1 VEMRIFVENLPDADV
16 TAKFRCTPQ
25 VRDGILSME
34 IPPPE
39 LDVDTGL
46 LGDLLGFLTGA
57 GLGELLGLL
66 LGGLVLAA
74 VGGVGGV
81 VAVEITEDVLEDIS
95 NDQAGAARLA
105 VGITNA
111 FSTFAVHNR
120 TFSDRRDP
128 LFVCHHQVVHRYNEV
143 KVDTNGMSFAGRA
156 AIETVNEP
164 LRNVSIVNKER
175 GTGTES
181 WNGLVSLTYRTP
193 SGEVVLPTSEVLR
206 RLPLHELA
214 RVPLTPTH
222 IRRKKT
228 VVTDILFD
236 SGLDIYVAE
245 SVALQDEGALV
256 VRGYQLIHPRN
267 YNSYYRARADD
278 RVDNNF
284 ESLPR
289 F

>member
-1 VEMRIFVENLPDADV
+1 MEKRPSNTLNWVTRWKIVRI
-16 TAKFRCTPQ
+16 
-25 VRDGILSME
+25 
-34 IPPPE
+34 
-39 LDVDTGL
+39 
-46 LGDLLGFLTGA
+46 LGFLTGA

-81 VAVEITEDVLEDIS
+81 VAVEITEDVLEDIF

-120 TFSDRRDP
+120 IFSDRRDP
-128 LFVCHHQVVHRYNEV
+128 LFVCHHQVVHRYDEV
-143 KVDTNGMSFAGRA
+143 KVDTNGISFAGRA

-206 RLPLHELA
+206 RLPLH
-214 RVPLTPTH
+214 
-222 IRRKKT
+222 
-228 VVTDILFD
+228 
-236 SGLDIYVAE
+236 
-245 SVALQDEGALV
+245 
-256 VRGYQLIHPRN
+256 
-267 YNSYYRARADD
+267 
-278 RVDNNF
+278 
-284 ESLPR
+284 
-289 F
+289 